1 MKCNEIHAWL
11 LGCERPDRLPADLA
25 AHVAECA
32 SCRAWQRRLLR
43 LERLV
48 RSMPAPVSTA
58 KAEFVRDF
66 VGGMP
71 LGEELESIR
80 EWNAEE
86 DAREAFANTAD
97 DHTAPAT
104 LIDGWKLATVTAA
117 IRAALEAPR
126 VKLHQVP
133 APARRRVAT
142 VLAAALLLFA
152 FSFWSAGPNSPFNP
166 PAGKPKPGPDPFLA
180 RLVQHEV
187 KLAAA
192 TEPKV
197 KILALADMADDLRR
211 TQQLPEEARVED
223 LDRMAMLYEKVVLQS
238 IMKQAESVPDTERA
252 DLLSSIADRLDQ
264 ARDEAR
270 VQALEASALRRNP
283 LNKISAAA
291 NQGQDRLRRLIGRK
305 S

>member
-1 MKCNEIHAWL
+1 MKCSEIHTWL

-25 AHVAECA
+25 DHVAGCGT
-32 SCRAWQRRLLR
+32 CRAWQRRLLR
-43 LERLV
+43 LERNV
-48 RSMPAPVSTA
+48 RRMPVPVSGA
-58 KAEFVRDF
+58 KAKFVRDF

-86 DAREAFANTAD
+86 DAREVLASKGDEN
-97 DHTAPAT
+97 TAPAT
-104 LIDGWKLATVTAA
+104 LIDGWKLTTVTAA
-117 IRAALEAPR
+117 IRAALEAPS
-126 VKLHQVP
+126 VKLHEVP

-152 FSFWSAGPNSPFNP
+152 FSFWSAGPNSPFNEAP
-166 PAGKPKPGPDPFLA
+166 GPRKPGPDPFLA

-197 KILALADMADDLRR
+197 KIQVLADMADDLRR

-223 LDRMAMLYEKVVLQS
+223 LDKMAMLYEKVVLQS
-238 IMKQAESVPDTERA
+238 IITQAESVPEAERA
-252 DLLSSIADRLDQ
+252 DVLSSIADRLDQ
-264 ARDEAR
+264 ARDETR
-270 VQALEASALRRNP
+270 LQALGASALRRNP

-291 NQGQDRLRRLIGRK
+291 NEGQKQLRDLVGRK